1 MCVAANPVEMRKID
15 MMQPFFSVLVPV
27 YNVKQYLDECVESLV
42 GQSFQDY
49 EVVLVNDGSTDGSG
63 ELCDAWRDRFPGQIR
78 VFHQQN
84 QGVTLTRARLFRE
97 AHGCYLVSADADDV
111 LHTDALR
118 ILHDYISRYHADM
131 VIFRASKNRNFSSSI
146 REVPFRDGEL
156 LSIASSEELRRLF
169 GATFELNALWM
180 KAFRKDVAGLNRDFT
195 SFSHIFEGEDLMFS
209 LAAADQAERI
219 VFCDRILYYYR
230 ENPVSITNTYKPKLF
245 RSIRDVLRIQRSY
258 AEKWDPT
265 GELAKECDRNA
276 LRKFYD
282 VIVGISL
289 SGLPGNK
296 KWALLREVVEDGDFL
311 RCYAFRGTL
320 EERKPRLT
328 LLLAKNGWFAPLYL
342 YGRLKR
348 LGREMKK

>member
-1 MCVAANPVEMRKID
+1 MIR
-15 MMQPFFSVLVPV
+15 PFFSILVPV
-27 YNVKQYLDECVESLV
+27 YNAEKYLDECLENLMK
-42 GQSFQDY
+42 QSFQDY
-49 EVVLVNDGSTDGSG
+49 EVVLVDDGSTDGSG
-63 ELCDAWRDRFPGQIR
+63 ELCDAWRDRFPEQIR

-97 AHGCYLVSADADDV
+97 AHGCYLVSVDADDV
-111 LHTDALR
+111 LYADALR
-118 ILHDYISRYHADM
+118 ILHDYISHYHADM
-131 VIFRASKNRNFSSSI
+131 VIFSASRNRNFSASI
-146 REVPFRDGEL
+146 CEAPFRDGEL
-156 LSIASSEELRRLF
+156 LSIASSEKLRRLF

-180 KAFRKDVAGLNRDFT
+180 KAFRRELVSADTDYSSRC
-195 SFSHIFEGEDLMFS
+195 HIFEGEDLMFS

-282 VIVGISL
+282 VIVGICL
-289 SGLPGNK
+289 SALPGNK
-296 KWALLREVVEDGDFL
+296 KRALLREVAADGDFL
-311 RCYAFRGTL
+311 RCYAWRGTL
-320 EERKPRLT
+320 EQRKHRLT
-328 LLLAKNGWFAPLYL
+328 VLLAKHRCFAPLCL

-348 LGREMKK
+348 IGR